1 MILKFIKMKIFL
13 KVILFVFLITLLSMP
28 VRSQTDSIQGKKD
41 HSVQNTLPGQSG
53 STGSEPQSIKSSVND
68 SQKLPDTTIFPEN
81 LQVVDGVVAVVGANE
96 ILQSDVETQYMQL
109 RSQGNIQGTAEKVKC
124 QILEGLLF
132 QKLLYHQSQIDSV
145 KVTDAQVDGEM
156 DHRMRY
162 FIGQAGSPEKLE
174 EYYQKSI
181 SEIKEEMR
189 EIIKEQLMV
198 QESQEKI
205 TKEVKI
211 TPSEVK
217 AFFKKLPKDSI
228 PEISSEIE
236 VGMIIKSPVIGDAE
250 RQACID
256 RLKSFKE
263 RIKKGDDFSTLAVLY
278 SEDPGSAK
286 KGGELGM
293 FKRGD
298 MHVEFEAAA
307 FKLKPGEV
315 SDIVETEDGYH
326 LIQMIERKGE
336 YINVRHILLQPKVS
350 LASLTRARNIL
361 DSVATLIE
369 QKKIT
374 FSDAVM
380 HFSDDPSRNN
390 GGLMI
395 NPVTGTSKFEASQL
409 DPKVFFVIDKL
420 KVGDISAPVL
430 YTTDRGKEEYRLY
443 YLKTRTLPHKANI
456 QDDYAKIHEMAMEQ
470 EKMDVM
476 NNWIKERIGK
486 TYINIDEEYQRCPFQ
501 RNWTKK

>member
-1 MILKFIKMKIFL
+1 MKNLLKAIVL
-13 KVILFVFLITLLSMP
+13 FLITIGVPIGASA
-28 VRSQTDSIQGKKD
+28 QGD
-41 HSVQNTLPGQSG
+41 
-53 STGSEPQSIKSSVND
+53 ND
-68 SQKLPDTTIFPEN
+68 S
-81 LQVVDGVVAVVGANE
+81 VVDGVVAVVGANE
-96 ILQSDVETQYMQL
+96 ILKSDIETQYLQF
-109 RSQGNIQGTAEKVKC
+109 RAEGSIQGSSQKVKC

-145 KVTDAQVDGEM
+145 KITDAQVDEQM
-156 DHRMRY
+156 DRRMRY
-162 FIGQAGSPEKLE
+162 LIGQIGSPEKLE
-174 EYYQKSI
+174 DYYQKSI

-189 EIIKEQLMV
+189 AIIKEQMME
-198 QESQEKI
+198 QESQEKL
-205 TKEVKI
+205 TKDVKI

-236 VGMIIKSPVIGDAE
+236 VGMIVKSPVIGDAE
-250 RQACID
+250 KEECIN
-256 RLKSFKE
+256 RLKEFKE

-298 MHVEFEAAA
+298 MHLEFEAAA
-307 FKLKPGEV
+307 FKLKPGEI
-315 SDIVETEDGYH
+315 SDVVETEDGFH

-350 LASLTRARNIL
+350 LASMTHSRSIL
-361 DSVATLIE
+361 DSVANLIE
-369 QKKIT
+369 QKKMT
-374 FSDAVM
+374 FAEAVIR
-380 HFSDDPSRNN
+380 FSDDPSRNN

-395 NPVTGTSKFEASQL
+395 NPTTGTSKFEASQL

-420 KVGDISAPVL
+420 KVGDISSPVL
-430 YTTDRGKEEYRLY
+430 YKTDRGQEEYRLY
-443 YLKTRTLPHKANI
+443 YLKSRTFPHKANMEE
-456 QDDYAKIHEMAMEQ
+456 DYAKIHEMALDQ
-470 EKMDVM
+470 KKTDIM

-486 TYINIDEEYQRCPFQ
+486 TYISIDEEYQRCPFQ